1 MGGATR
7 LFAASSSCDPA
18 VRQTLFIIPHEFLGI
33 SVFGFGWVLMVWGA
47 GSVIALL
54 WQWRRHGWSAD
65 TQSLLF
71 FLAAVGA
78 VIAFALPMVEAAQD
92 GFLPEAG
99 EAESPRGLP
108 IRGYG
113 VMLLLAVASG
123 VGLAAWRAR
132 RMGMDPELIYS
143 LAFWMFLFGILGARL
158 FFVIEYWDDFQ
169 RDTLS
174 ATLLAIVNVTQGGLV
189 VYGSVIGGLAAGA
202 IFIRRRGLPL
212 WATADLIAPSMVLGL
227 ALGRFGCFLNGCCFG
242 GVCDLPWA
250 VQFPERSPPY
260 QRQLQTGQLHG
271 FRIAANEKGEPAAVQ
286 VDRASAAALAGLKEE
301 DVIHS
306 IQLPPGDAV
315 RAAAMTRAFAGRPIE
330 LQRARGGDVRL
341 TIPAENDR
349 GGGPGN
355 RLGMRV
361 FQAPGGPAVV
371 SQVTVGGPADRAG
384 IETGDTLREV
394 RLPPT
399 PTAAIAQSVMQWSGR
414 QVTLVT
420 ERGPI
425 GWVQESVPERSLP
438 VHPTQLYSVI
448 NALLLFFFLW
458 VYYPFRTRDGE
469 VFAVLLTIYPITRF
483 LLEAI
488 RIDEPSQFGTGLSI
502 SQLVSLGVLV
512 AAAALWIYLFRR
524 PAGSVLPLH
533 AGAAFRPHASA
544 SGWVPR

>member
-1 MGGATR
+1 
-7 LFAASSSCDPA
+7 

-33 SVFGFGWVLMVWGA
+33 PVFGFGWVLMFWGA

-54 WQWRRHGWSAD
+54 WQWRRHGWNAD

-71 FLAAVGA
+71 FVAAVGA

-92 GFLPEAG
+92 GLLAGAGG
-99 EAESPRGLP
+99 EAEAPRGLP

-132 RMGMDPELIYS
+132 RMGMDPDLIYS

-202 IFIRRRGLPL
+202 VFIRRRGLPL

-250 VQFPERSPPY
+250 VQFPEKSPPY
-260 QRQLQTGQLHG
+260 HRQLQTGQLHG
-271 FRIAANEKGEPAAVQ
+271 LRIAANEKGEPAAVQ
-286 VDRASAAALAGLKEE
+286 VDRDSAAALAGLKEG
-301 DVIHS
+301 DVIRS

-330 LQRARGGDVRL
+330 LKLARGGDIRL
-341 TIPAENDR
+341 TIPTESD
-349 GGGPGN
+349 GDPQD

-384 IETGDTLREV
+384 IQTGDRLHEV

-399 PTAAIAQSVMQWSGR
+399 PTAAVAQSVMQWSGP

-502 SQLVSLGVLV
+502 SQLVSLAVLV
-512 AAAALWIYLFRR
+512 AAAGLWIYLFRR

-533 AGAAFRPHASA
+533 AGAAFPGAA
-544 SGWVPR
+544 AAQKVPGAYTGQAGKF